1 MISEPLKWKRLGWVG
16 DYRYV
21 ASVPE
26 PTKNGEYHEIRVFHR
41 NGKVRWEIYRTRAE
55 GRTTHSELIAD
66 GNGGLD
72 IASGKKAAH
81 AALQQIN
88 G

>member
-1 MISEPLKWKRLGWVG
+1 MTSEPLKWKRLGWVG

-21 ASVPE
+21 ALMPE
-26 PTKNGEYHEIRVFHR
+26 PAKSVEYFELRVFHR
-41 NGKVRWEIYRTRAE
+41 NGKVKWEIYRNQTE

-66 GNGGLD
+66 GNGGPD